1 MIMKKQCG
9 FTLME
14 IMIVVVIIGIL
25 AAIAIPNYTEYVT
38 RSRIAEAIGPLASLQ
53 TRMEQFF
60 QDSNTYDPG
69 CPTPSPFVSG
79 SFNIACV
86 TAAAS
91 PNQYR
96 LTATG
101 FGPMSGFIFTVDQ
114 DDQRTTTAPAGWP
127 SSTTCWVT
135 SKGSKC

>member
-1 MIMKKQCG
+1 MLKKQTG
-9 FTLME
+9 FTLIELM
-14 IMIVVVIIGIL
+14 VVVAIIGIL

-38 RSRIAEAIGPLASLQ
+38 RSRIAEAIGPLGSLQ

-60 QDSNTYDPG
+60 QDNNTYDPG
-69 CPTPSPFVSG
+69 CPVPSPFVSG

-86 TAAAS
+86 TAPAS
-91 PNQYR
+91 PNQYQ

-101 FGPMSGFIFTVDQ
+101 FGPMSGFVFTVNQ
-114 DDQRTTTAPAGWP
+114 NDQRTTAAPAGWP
-127 SSTTCWVT
+127 NSATCWVT